1 MHGVILIL
9 LIIMTWIQ
17 NPKTRTPQTSIR
29 WISMF
34 GKLYCTGMSSW
45 VPASGHWATESSAAA
60 HLGRFALGGNP
71 SCSLVSSQ
79 ATVCLHQGWGRA
91 LWTPSSVVVFLHKNH
106 GSFQSH
112 PNKYNKTVYCL
123 VGVMLRVVKLT
134 IIRTP
139 CMLTFEMTPIAVF
152 C

>member
-1 MHGVILIL
+1 MNQCPIKLPNFNKKYLFIIKRLTKNCDRGHFKSQHAWRILIL

-34 GKLYCTGMSSW
+34 GELCCTGMSSW
-45 VPASGHWATESSAAA
+45 VPASGHWATESSSAA

-79 ATVCLHQGWGRA
+79 ATVCFHQGWGRA
-91 LWTPSSVVVFLHKNH
+91 LWTPSCGLLAQKQRLFSE
-106 GSFQSH
+106 
-112 PNKYNKTVYCL
+112 P
-123 VGVMLRVVKLT
+123 
-134 IIRTP
+134 P
-139 CMLTFEMTPIAVF
+139 
-152 C
+152 